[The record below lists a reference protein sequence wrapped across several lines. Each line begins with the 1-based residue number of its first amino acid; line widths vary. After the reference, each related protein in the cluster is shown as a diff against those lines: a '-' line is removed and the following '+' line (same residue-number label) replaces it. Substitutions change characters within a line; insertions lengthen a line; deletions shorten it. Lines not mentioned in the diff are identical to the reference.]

1 MMVVVILLGVVY
13 KTTYKCQDSPE
24 EMEKVET
31 EKSFQVSC
39 FISQG
44 EPVMRLGGDAV
55 PWD

>member
-1 MMVVVILLGVVY
+1 MVVVILLGVVY